1 MTVELVPAPAP
12 TPPAVDTLDLVP
24 KAFELAQHIART
36 EFVPGAL
43 RGKPEAVMAAILTGH
58 EVGIGAMQALSK
70 IHVIDGR
77 PAMAAELMRGL
88 VLRAGHE
95 LWIEESTTT
104 KCTVVGVRAGSSRE
118 TRTTFTMDDAK
129 RAGLDGRKNWRS
141 YPAAMLLAR
150 ATAALC
156 RAVFPDVL
164 AGISYTTEELEDGD
178 VVQVVNEDGDGPT
191 PPAPKGKTKKA
202 AKSITSGPG
211 PVEPAPEPPPAA
223 DVPALPGE
231 DDEPAAAGG
240 AGDREVP
247 GSMGGVASPPAAS
260 ANDAKRT
267 QTVAI
272 WCKDAG
278 LDDDGRHAFL
288 EAFSRQQYPQAAEF
302 YASAKHVPHAH
313 VEALRRTLKRLDA
326 GQLTLSEK
334 DGVPVLIEVAFG
346 WPSTDPG
353 AMSRQGARVA
363 DDTIDVPSTEHVGE
377 EGGATGEGRDLPSS
391 STIDWKAELE
401 QTPGV
406 GETKLLNEARKR
418 AHAAGIAQPDDL
430 ASIDPALHPEL
441 VGWLEEKRG
450 AAA

>member
-1 MTVELVPAPAP
+1 MTVELVPAAVDA
-12 TPPAVDTLDLVP
+12 PAVDTLDLVP
-24 KAFELAQHIART
+24 KAFELANHIART

-95 LWIEESTTT
+95 LWIEESSTT

-118 TRTTFTMDDAK
+118 TRITFTMDDAK

-164 AGISYTTEELEDGD
+164 AGISYTTEELQDGD
-178 VVQVVNEDGDGPT
+178 VIDAQVIDDDTT
-191 PPAPKGKTKKA
+191 PPPAGSKGKTKKA
-202 AKSITSGPG
+202 ARPITSGPG
-211 PVEPAPEPPPAA
+211 PVEPPPEPPPAA
-223 DVPALPGE
+223 DIPPLPGE
-231 DDEPAAAGG
+231 EESGTAPLAAVPAPPAGG
-240 AGDREVP
+240 TGP
-247 GSMGGVASPPAAS
+247 GPEAEPPAEG
-260 ANDAKRT
+260 NPQLTRN
-267 QTVAI
+267 VAI

-302 YASAKHVPHAH
+302 YASAKHVPHEH
-313 VEALRRTLKRLDA
+313 VEALRRALKRLDA
-326 GQLTLSEK
+326 GQLTLGVK

-346 WPSTDPG
+346 WPSSDPG
-353 AMSRQGARVA
+353 AMSRGGAAVA
-363 DDTIDVPSTEHVGE
+363 HESIDAGSTVAKG
-377 EGGATGEGRDLPSS
+377 EGGSSGEAGPPSFPV
-391 STIDWKAELE
+391 TDWTDELD
-401 QTPGV
+401 QTPGI

-418 AHAAGIAQPDDL
+418 AHAAGLEQPDDV
-430 ASIDPALHPEL
+430 ASIDPSLHPAL
-441 VGWLEEKRG
+441 VIWLEEKRG

>member
-1 MTVELVPAPAP
+1 MTVELVPAPMEAP
-12 TPPAVDTLDLVP
+12 TVDTLDLVP

-36 EFVPGAL
+36 EFVPSSL

-118 TRTTFTMDDAK
+118 TRITFTMDDAK

-141 YPAAMLLAR
+141 YPTAMLLAR

-178 VVQVVNEDGDGPT
+178 VIQVDDPGGNST
-191 PPAPKGKTKKA
+191 PPAPKGTKKKA
-202 AKSITSGPG
+202 ARSITSGPG

-231 DDEPAAAGG
+231 DEESGAAPLAAVPAPPAGG
-240 AGDREVP
+240 TGP
-247 GSMGGVASPPAAS
+247 GPEAEPPAEGNPALT
-260 ANDAKRT
+260 R
-267 QTVAI
+267 TVAI
-272 WCKDAG
+272 WCKEAG

-302 YASAKHVPHAH
+302 YASAKYVPHEH

-326 GQLTLSEK
+326 GQLQLGDK
-334 DGVPVLIEVAFG
+334 DGVPILVEVAFG
-346 WPSTDPG
+346 WPSSDPG
-353 AMSRQGARVA
+353 AMSR
-363 DDTIDVPSTEHVGE
+363 
-377 EGGATGEGRDLPSS
+377 GATGVSETLDVASTVETGESDAHGEGATSS
-391 STIDWKAELE
+391 PVSDWSVELDA
-401 QTPGV
+401 TPGV

-418 AHAAGIAQPDDL
+418 AHAAGIVQPESVAD
-430 ASIDPALHPEL
+430 IDPSLHADL
-441 VGWLEEKRG
+441 VGWLRGKRG

>member
-1 MTVELVPAPAP
+1 MTVELVPAAIDA
-12 TPPAVDTLDLVP
+12 PAVDTLDLVP

-36 EFVPGAL
+36 EFVPSAL

-118 TRTTFTMDDAK
+118 TRITFTMDDAK

-178 VVQVVNEDGDGPT
+178 VVQVLDGDGDRT

-231 DDEPAAAGG
+231 DEPAAAGG

-247 GSMGGVASPPAAS
+247 GSLGGVASPPAAS
-260 ANDAKRT
+260 ADDARRT

-278 LDDDGRHAFL
+278 LDDDGRHALL
-288 EAFSRQQYPQAAEF
+288 EAFSRQQYPDADEF
-302 YASAKHVPHAH
+302 YASAKHVPHEH
-313 VEALRRTLKRLDA
+313 VEALRRTLKRLEA
-326 GQLTLSEK
+326 GQLQLAEK
-334 DGVPVLIEVAFG
+334 DGIPVLIEVAFG
-346 WPSTDPG
+346 WPSSDPG
-353 AMSRQGARVA
+353 ATSRGGAAIA
-363 DDTIDVPSTEHVGE
+363 DEAIDVGSTVESGPPSFPVT
-377 EGGATGEGRDLPSS
+377 
-391 STIDWKAELE
+391 DWSVELD
-401 QTPGV
+401 QTPGI

-418 AHAAGIAQPDDL
+418 AHAAGMAQPDALGD
-430 ASIDPALHPEL
+430 IDPALHPAL
-441 VGWLEEKRG
+441 VIWLEEKRQ